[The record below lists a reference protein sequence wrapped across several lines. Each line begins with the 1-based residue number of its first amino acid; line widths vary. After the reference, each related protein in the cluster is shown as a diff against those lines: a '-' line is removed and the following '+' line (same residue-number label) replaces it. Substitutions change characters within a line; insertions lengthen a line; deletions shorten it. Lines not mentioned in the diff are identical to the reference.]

1 MWQLTTFGDSLAA
14 VLFET
19 SAACL
24 SWDYLGDGGITRIRA
39 VANLTVD
46 HEHCHACTR
55 GNCYQCAERDHERV
69 AREIGCDASEVVLLF
84 TTVPQIA
91 GVSASVEGPDGL
103 VAFAYCTCG
112 LGTAL
117 AIGEV
122 PGLSEASSVS
132 MMQAGTVNVTV
143 AVNRSMQPKAMLEA
157 MAMAERAKTQ
167 AILEVGL
174 FGSNGMLRLATGT
187 DCVAIC
193 SAPDA
198 RLSNAP
204 LEFAGMHTALG
215 QTIVRAV
222 YEAVTKGV
230 AMWRSRPR

>member
-24 SWDYLGDGGITRIRA
+24 SWDYLGDGGITRICA

-55 GNCYQCAERDHERV
+55 GNCSQCAERDRERV
-69 AREIGCDASEVVLLF
+69 ARELECDVSEVVLLF

-103 VAFAYCTCG
+103 AAFAYCTCG

-122 PGLSEASSVS
+122 PGLSEESSVS
-132 MMQAGTVNVTV
+132 MMRAGTVNVTV

-167 AILEVGL
+167 AILEAGL
-174 FGSNGMLRLATGT
+174 FGSNGILRLATGT

-198 RLSNAP
+198 RFSNAP

-222 YEAVTKGV
+222 YETVTKGV